1 MKPLQNLIVALDMSA
16 CDKCLFRFAGYFADM
31 LRLRRVYFLH
41 VIPESFGHQA
51 PGMINPQVLSP
62 VASPVG
68 MVREKIHKAIKR
80 HFKTA
85 YRPEIIVE
93 VKEGDPLRAVIE
105 KTEELEADLLLLG
118 KKRCQAGSGV
128 TARMMA
134 RRVMSSVFFF
144 PEHSRPEFR
153 HILVP
158 VDFSEPSFSA
168 LQLACS
174 VWGGQPDIK
183 VSWIHVADPAFDQQ
197 QDWPDK
203 LRGVFDRMCTQ
214 KKVKTDRFNPAI
226 VFNNQRNVAAHIL
239 EWAVKNKADLII
251 MGAKGHA
258 DAHELQL
265 GSVAEKLVTLA
276 EDIPVLIVR

>member
-1 MKPLQNLIVALDMSA
+1 MKPIQHLIVALDMSA
-16 CDKCLFRFAGYFADM
+16 CDKCLFRFAGYFSDM
-31 LRLRRVYFLH
+31 LKLRRVYFLH
-41 VIPESFGHQA
+41 VIPESFAYQP
-51 PGMINPQVLSP
+51 PGMRSPQVLSP
-62 VASPVG
+62 VASPAG
-68 MVREKIHKAIKR
+68 MIREKIQKAVNR
-80 HFKTA
+80 HFKT
-85 YRPEIIVE
+85 RFWPEIIIE

-118 KKRCQAGSGV
+118 KKRCNAGSGI
-128 TARMMA
+128 TARMIA

-144 PEHSRPEFR
+144 PEHTRPEFH

-158 VDFSEPSFSA
+158 VDFSDPSFSA

-174 VWGGQPDIK
+174 VWGGQQNTK
-183 VSWIHVADPAFDQQ
+183 LSWIHVADPAFDQQ
-197 QDWPDK
+197 QEWPGK
-203 LRGVFDRMCTQ
+203 LCAVFDRMCAS
-214 KKVKTDRFNPAI
+214 KKVDSPGFNPAI

-239 EWAVKNKADLII
+239 DWAVKNKADLIV

-265 GSVAEKLVTLA
+265 GSVAEKLVTLE